1 MHTQL
6 DSHKSNGYLPST
18 GHVEGKKAIAAYASR
33 PGFEVDPDDV
43 VVASGCSG
51 AVELVISAMIDEGDN
66 ILVPSPGFPLYQVI
80 TDSLGGTTKHYPLLP
95 DRAWECDLATM
106 DKLVDNRTR
115 AILINNPSNPCG
127 AVYSAKHLKDIAA
140 VARKHNLPIIADEI
154 YSGIVFKGEKFEPM
168 QVHSGSVPVLSLGG
182 LAKEF
187 VVPGWRVGWIT
198 IHDRNNRL
206 SEVKNGIKQLTQLI
220 VGANSLVQACIPD
233 VLCPTPKSGEASSL
247 HEYSR
252 KYVDLLQENSE
263 AAVKKTADCPELEVI
278 PAQGAM
284 YAMVRIK
291 VNALVGIKDDAD
303 FAQQL
308 LQEENLVVLPGA
320 CFGIENFVRILT
332 CPPKDVVSESIDR
345 MNDFC
350 ERRRRTPRE
359 RTEMPQND
367 RKKRKL
373 SSDES

>member
-1 MHTQL
+1 MHGQL
-6 DSHKSNGYLPST
+6 DSNQANGYLPST
-18 GHVEGKKAIAAYASR
+18 GHNEAKKAISGYAGR
-33 PGFEVDPDDV
+33 PGFEVDQDDV
-43 VVASGCSG
+43 IIASGCSG
-51 AVELVISAMIDEGDN
+51 AVELVISAMVDEGDN

-95 DRAWECDLATM
+95 DKGWECDLKTM

-127 AVYSAKHLKDIAA
+127 AVYSAKHLQDIAY
-140 VARKHNLPIIADEI
+140 VARKHKLPIIADEI
-154 YSGIVFKGEKFEPM
+154 YSGIVFKGEQFEPM
-168 QVHSGSVPVLSLGG
+168 QVHSGDVPVLSLGG

-187 VVPGWRVGWIT
+187 VCPGWRVGWIT
-198 IHDRNNRL
+198 IHDRNGRL
-206 SEVKNGIKQLTQLI
+206 SEVKAGIKQLTQLI

-233 VLCPTPKSGEASSL
+233 VLAPAPKSGEERSL
-247 HEYSR
+247 NEYSR
-252 KYVDLLQENSE
+252 KYIDLLQENSE
-263 AAVKKTADCPELEVI
+263 AAVKKTAECPELEVI
-278 PAQGAM
+278 PAKGAM

-350 ERRRRTPRE
+350 QRRRRKTANGSGAHNE
-359 RTEMPQND
+359 
-367 RKKRKL
+367 KKRKQH
-373 SSDES
+373 SIDEI